1 MSKAALL
8 GVQTGSVYAW
18 VRSRLF
24 LARESNSGMRVL
36 DKIETVLKG
45 QCHEIFDNFC
55 LKDSTWAPYE
65 QTKTVSR
72 TFSYSSKF
80 NSKVKKLHDHV
91 VTSTAIRCPLSQRLR
106 RHCVH
111 VVSDYFSTCLRSTP
125 TRVRVVNTY
134 VDTQFSKFNI
144 KFLWVLWVFF
154 ISFYIFPKLNHL
166 IFVSVFV
173 DYADTQR
180 IYISDRRDSTP
191 CVF

>member
-1 MSKAALL
+1 MSRDFR
-8 GVQTGSVYAW
+8 Q
-18 VRSRLF
+18 F
-24 LARESNSGMRVL
+24 
-36 DKIETVLKG
+36 
-45 QCHEIFDNFC
+45 FC

-125 TRVRVVNTY
+125 TRNRVVNTY

-144 KFLWVLWVFF
+144 KFLLSFMSFF
-154 ISFYIFPKLNHL
+154 YKFLYFSKVKSFNFC
-166 IFVSVFV
+166 
-173 DYADTQR
+173 QR
-180 IYISDRRDSTP
+180 I
-191 CVF
+191 C